1 MIFALYLS
9 LQKSYDSYGTNWHLC
24 HWKSSLLS
32 FSTLC
37 SLKKKSPKKINWH
50 QIQFT
55 KPVWMIHSL
64 IGLIWFLSSNRL
76 NESVWAC

>member
-1 MIFALYLS
+1 MEQTDICATENLPYWVFLHCA
-9 LQKSYDSYGTNWHLC
+9 T
-24 HWKSSLLS
+24 WK
-32 FSTLC
+32 
-37 SLKKKSPKKINWH
+37 KESPKKINWH

-55 KPVWMIHSL
+55 KPVWMIHSR